1 MLKNDYFK
9 IQNITVIRNCYGLMI
24 LSVCLLSEVA
34 TDIKFTLRVPI
45 YIHRA

>member
-24 LSVCLLSEVA
+24 LSVCLWSEVA